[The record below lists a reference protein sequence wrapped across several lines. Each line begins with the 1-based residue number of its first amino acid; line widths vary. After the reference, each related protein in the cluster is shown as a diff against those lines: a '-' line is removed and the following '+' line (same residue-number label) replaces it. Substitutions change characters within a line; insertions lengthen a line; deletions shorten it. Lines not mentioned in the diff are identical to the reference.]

1 MLSQLRRKKSIDG
14 RLCHN
19 QNSPNHLKLASQSPA
34 DNLGIGAH
42 APRFPPAMA
51 DYTFDARPGDGSTI
65 YVLDNGFFL
74 ASQVCLLLNFTQNTA
89 RFLTTY
95 RIYQHRLLLINIWFP

>member
-1 MLSQLRRKKSIDG
+1 LNPLVGLLIENRPLTGDEGFSVIPAEKKEKHRRQIMP
-14 RLCHN
+14 
-19 QNSPNHLKLASQSPA
+19 QPNSPNHLKLASQSPA

-74 ASQVCLLLNFTQNTA
+74 AS
-89 RFLTTY
+89 
-95 RIYQHRLLLINIWFP
+95 